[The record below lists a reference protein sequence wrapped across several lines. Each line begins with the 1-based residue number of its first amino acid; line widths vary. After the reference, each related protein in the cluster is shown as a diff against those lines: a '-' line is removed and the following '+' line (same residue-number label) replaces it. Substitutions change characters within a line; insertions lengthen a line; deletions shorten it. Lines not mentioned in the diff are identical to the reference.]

1 MTKWKQLYKI
11 INNASNSIEV
21 FCNFIFFMV
30 ETGRVNN
37 GPERTSLFLY
47 YFSITLRQMGQIFFC
62 ESRRKLKWTRRIKY
76 IHCKYTVSL
85 DL

>member
-1 MTKWKQLYKI
+1 MTKWEQLYKI
-11 INNASNSIEV
+11 INNAFNSIEV
-21 FCNFIFFMV
+21 FRNLIFFMV
-30 ETGRVNN
+30 ETGRVNS

-47 YFSITLRQMGQIFFC
+47 YFSITLRQMGQ
-62 ESRRKLKWTRRIKY
+62 RRKVKWTRGIKY